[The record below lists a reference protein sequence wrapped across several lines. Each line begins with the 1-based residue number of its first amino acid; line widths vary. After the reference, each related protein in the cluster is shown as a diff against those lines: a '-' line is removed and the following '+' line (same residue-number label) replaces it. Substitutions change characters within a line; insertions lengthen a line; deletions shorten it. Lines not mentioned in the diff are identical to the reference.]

1 MSLFVKPNGIWY
13 YTFYVGN
20 RRFRKTT
27 GTRSESKAGKIEAV
41 AYAKA
46 VELGPR
52 AVLAKAPTLGDF
64 GAKRF
69 IPWVNESRNLK
80 KKSRRYYLR
89 GWELLKGTSI
99 VGMKLDQITSETIDR
114 LPLKGGKREH
124 LSPSYRNQALRTLSR
139 LLHLAEEWKVIQRAP
154 RVHLETENEREE
166 LITPERE
173 RLLLAHAGPKLRDV
187 VILCQD
193 TGGRPE
199 EIFRMRIEHIDWG
212 TRTIFNP
219 HGKSKNSKR
228 YFPISDRAEEVLKR
242 RAGERKE
249 GWLFPSKSKS
259 GHLMTVAKSFARAR
273 QQAGLPASVVL
284 YSARHTFGTTVL
296 SETKNPAVTMKAMG
310 HGSARMM
317 MRYQHPEYV
326 EAVRCVIN
334 RRNEAAGNAVGPTFG
349 PTQQNGA
356 RESA

>member
-1 MSLFVKPNGIWY
+1 MSLFVRPNGIWY

-20 RRFRKTT
+20 RRFRKST
-27 GTRSESKAGKIEAV
+27 GTKSESKAQKIAAV

-64 GAKRF
+64 GVKRF
-69 IPWVNESRNLK
+69 IPWVNESRSLK

-89 GWELLKGTSI
+89 GWELLKGTPI
-99 VGMKLDQITSETIDR
+99 MGMKLDQITSETIDR
-114 LPLKGGKREH
+114 LPLKGGKREQ

-139 LLHLAEEWKVIQRAP
+139 ALHLAEEWKVIYRAP
-154 RVHLETENEREE
+154 RVHLETEAEREE

-187 VILCQD
+187 IILCQD

-199 EIFRMRIEHIDWG
+199 EIFRMRIEEIDWA

-219 HGKSKNSKR
+219 HGKSKNAKR
-228 YFPISDRAEEVLKR
+228 YFPISDRVEEVLKC

-259 GHLMTVAKSFARAR
+259 GHLTTVAKSFARAR
-273 QQAGLPASVVL
+273 QRASLPATVVL

-296 SETKNPAVTMKAMG
+296 SETKNPAVTMKATG

-334 RRNEAAGNAVGPTFG
+334 QRNETAANAFG
-349 PTQQNGA
+349 PTLGPTQKERA
-356 RESA
+356 LADA